1 MSMNHKDQ
9 TILRDLAKQVVEIAD
24 LPIMAE
30 RREMWKRHNRLER
43 VRPMILVFP
52 EGAWRELLPESTLEC
67 KDGNARGIERNLR
80 MRLYY
85 PQHLHDDTVIEKEW
99 IVHKVVNLTGWG
111 LTASQVSST
120 VPTGAWGFDSVI
132 KTPKDLKKLKFPE
145 VRYDE
150 EATQRNFEDVGNIFG
165 DILDVKLKGISRISF
180 HLMNIYTKFRGLE
193 QVMWDM
199 SENPAML
206 HDAMAFF
213 EEGHHRI
220 TRQYEEMNLLS
231 LNNDSTYHSSGGVGY
246 TDELPQPDYDPDR
259 IRPCD
264 MWASA
269 EAQEMDGVSPEMH
282 EKFIR
287 QYEKRLL
294 KPFGLNGYGCCED
307 PTLKLDDTFQI
318 PNIRRISIA
327 PFADV
332 DACAKKLQGK
342 YIFSWKPNPAFLVG
356 MFDAGKVRKYIEHTL
371 GVSQDCVIEIILKDT
386 HTCEH
391 QPERFTQWTAIAREL
406 VENY

>member
-99 IVHKVVNLTGWG
+99 IVHKVVTLTGWG

-150 EATQRNFEDVGNIFG
+150 ETTQRNFEDVGNIFG

-213 EEGHHRI
+213 RGR
-220 TRQYEEMNLLS
+220 
-231 LNNDSTYHSSGGVGY
+231 
-246 TDELPQPDYDPDR
+246 
-259 IRPCD
+259 
-264 MWASA
+264 AS
-269 EAQEMDGVSPEMH
+269 
-282 EKFIR
+282 
-287 QYEKRLL
+287 
-294 KPFGLNGYGCCED
+294 
-307 PTLKLDDTFQI
+307 
-318 PNIRRISIA
+318 PN
-327 PFADV
+327 
-332 DACAKKLQGK
+332 
-342 YIFSWKPNPAFLVG
+342 
-356 MFDAGKVRKYIEHTL
+356 
-371 GVSQDCVIEIILKDT
+371 
-386 HTCEH
+386 H
-391 QPERFTQWTAIAREL
+391 QA
-406 VENY
+406 V